1 MLDTVIALKRPPD
14 YTPEAGACFEVH
26 FEKSRGLYGE
36 DTKPFQASLEP
47 HTENNGVTL
56 LQWSWKALEDSTR
69 EKVVRLSNEGLS
81 QVEIAEELGVHK
93 STVNR
98 HLKKADLSKV
108 A

>member
-1 MLDTVIALKRPPD
+1 
-14 YTPEAGACFEVH
+14 
-26 FEKSRGLYGE
+26 
-36 DTKPFQASLEP
+36 
-47 HTENNGVTL
+47 L
-56 LQWSWKALEDSTR
+56 LQWRWKPLEDSTR
-69 EKVVRLSNEGLS
+69 EKVVRLKNEGLS